1 MTKRNKQNKSDHE
14 PSDDESSTGKECTL
28 CHDVPER
35 IIYLSCD
42 HIICLV
48 CATKLIISESDE
60 KDIDFSEVKCGICG
74 EPTALSKEVQE
85 TLLEFLN
92 SGDFQLNSEDENDD
106 EGDDD
111 EDEKNDSAVNNIGL
125 KQKNNKGSYDQDD
138 EENND
143 DQEDNDEENDG
154 DEHEEQEE
162 SKEEFSTN
170 FGCQVHDGEE
180 YAYYNPSTRVL
191 FCTQCLLTSKLE
203 QNDLSG
209 FKSIKKC
216 FPEILQ
222 GFQDMINQ
230 VEVCRNLLDN
240 KCKNLEI
247 RKDNAKS
254 QCQSYIRKFELAVEE
269 LIDNLQEQKTR
280 LSHELE
286 TKLEETLNNREDQE
300 HSIETRVDYFNAI
313 IDQIGG
319 FKQEDNTEEEI
330 LGFFFANQEKIYAAL
345 KEEKTHNIDKLLPFR
360 DFEEVI
366 KAEHDNT
373 LNKFFTQTMDK
384 IQKVAE
390 KFKPK
395 KELHI
400 PVLYT
405 EETKRL
411 PDANFSH
418 FIQKIRQQS
427 ASFKD
432 RPVNYEQDQPL
443 SKSKFNW
450 QERQSRE
457 KTNTNFFSKTMDRT
471 TVQKLDL
478 EKKLKLLDFRN
489 RKEDYMQSVNTV
501 TNFRKG
507 KDSITNKL
515 EQLKQQLRS
524 RPAQPQLSLS
534 YKLK

>member
-1 MTKRNKQNKSDHE
+1 MTKKNKQAKSDHE
-14 PSDDESSTGKECTL
+14 PSDDESSAGKECTL

-60 KDIDFSEVKCGICG
+60 KDIDFSEVKCGVCG
-74 EPTALSKEVQE
+74 ESTALSKEVQE

-92 SGDFQLNSEDENDD
+92 SGDFQLNSEDEDD
-106 EGDDD
+106 EEDD
-111 EDEKNDSAVNNIGL
+111 ENEEEEKNDSAIKNIGS
-125 KQKNNKGSYDQDD
+125 KQKDKKNLYNQNDD
-138 EENND
+138 DDNE
-143 DQEDNDEENDG
+143 DQEDNDEDNDK
-154 DEHEEQEE
+154 DKDE
-162 SKEEFSTN
+162 SKEEFSSN
-170 FGCQVHDGEE
+170 FGCQIHDGEE
-180 YAYYNPSTRVL
+180 YAYYNPNTRVL
-191 FCTQCLLTSKLE
+191 FCTQCLLASKLQ

-209 FKSIKKC
+209 FKSLKKC

-222 GFQDMINQ
+222 GFQDMIKE

-240 KCKNLEI
+240 KRKDFDI
-247 RKDNAKS
+247 RKDNARS

-280 LSHELE
+280 LSQILE
-286 TKLEETLNNREDQE
+286 TKLEETLNNEEEQE
-300 HSIETRVDYFNAI
+300 NSIETRVEYFNAI

-319 FKQEDNTEEEI
+319 FKQGDNPEEEI
-330 LGFFFANQEKIYAAL
+330 FGFFFANQEKIYTAL
-345 KEEKTHNIDKLLPFR
+345 QEEKTHKNDDRQPFR
-360 DFEEVI
+360 DFENTI
-366 KAEHDNT
+366 KIEHDNT
-373 LNKFFTQTMDK
+373 LNEFYKQTIDK
-384 IQKVAE
+384 VQNVAE
-390 KFKPK
+390 QFKPK
-395 KELHI
+395 KQMHV

-405 EETKRL
+405 EETKGS
-411 PDANFSH
+411 PDAIFAH

-427 ASFKD
+427 ASFKGKS
-432 RPVNYEQDQPL
+432 VNYEHENPL

-450 QERQSRE
+450 QERQSKE
-457 KTNTNFFSKTMDRT
+457 KTNNNFFNKTMDKG
-471 TVQKLDL
+471 TVQKLDI

-489 RKEDYMQSVNTV
+489 RKEDYIQSVNTV

-507 KDSITNKL
+507 KDGITNKL

-524 RPAQPQLSLS
+524 RPTQPQFSVS